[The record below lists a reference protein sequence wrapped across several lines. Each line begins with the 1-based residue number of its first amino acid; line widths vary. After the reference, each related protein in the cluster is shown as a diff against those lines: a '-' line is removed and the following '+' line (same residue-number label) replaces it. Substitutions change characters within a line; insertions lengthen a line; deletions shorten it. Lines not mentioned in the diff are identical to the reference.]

1 MGNGQSI
8 HPTEDKPF
16 AHPVVH
22 DGHVTK
28 GFADGYVSI
37 KEHGG
42 KEKKICYTKKICKEK
57 VGMHKH
63 YRE

>member
-8 HPTEDKPF
+8 HPTAEDKPF

-42 KEKKICYTKKICKEK
+42 KEKKNLLHQKDL
-57 VGMHKH
+57 
-63 YRE
+63 